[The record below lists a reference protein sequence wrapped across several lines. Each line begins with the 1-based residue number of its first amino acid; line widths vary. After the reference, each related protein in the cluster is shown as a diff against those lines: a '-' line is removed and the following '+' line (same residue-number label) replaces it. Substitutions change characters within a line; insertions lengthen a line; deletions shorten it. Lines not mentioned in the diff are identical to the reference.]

1 MGTED
6 IKDYEHHMHNFKLLL
21 RFLKLEGK
29 YSIFKY
35 LLFTKQN
42 RSPNDLFNAINA
54 AEVTCILSY
63 HSQCDDIDRKWSAVF
78 SYVPISNLRW
88 SQERLLGREMES
100 MCRKWGEFLNRNN
113 FLKSKIE

>member
-29 YSIFKY
+29 YSKFKY

-42 RSPNDLFNAINA
+42 RKPNDLFCDIN
-54 AEVTCILSY
+54 TSY
-63 HSQCDDIDRKWSAVF
+63 AGSIYGYNKQHDDIDKKWSAVF
-78 SYVPISNLRW
+78 SYIPICGFYW
-88 SQERLLGREMES
+88 TQEGLLGREMIP
-100 MCRKWGEFLNRNN
+100 MCQKWGEFLNRNN
-113 FLKSKIE
+113 FFKSKIQ